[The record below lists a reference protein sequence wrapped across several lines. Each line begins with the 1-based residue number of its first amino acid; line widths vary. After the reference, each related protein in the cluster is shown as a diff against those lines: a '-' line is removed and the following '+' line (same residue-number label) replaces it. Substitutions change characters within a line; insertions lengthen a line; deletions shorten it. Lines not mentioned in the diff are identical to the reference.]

1 MGGGGANKYRQEVS
15 GVQLRCEQYQVYVD
29 LVGGRANKYRQEVS
43 GVQLRCE
50 QYQVWVDLVGGGGL
64 INTDRR

>member
-1 MGGGGANKYRQEVS
+1 M
-15 GVQLRCEQYQVYVD
+15 QLRCEQYQVLVD
-29 LVGGRANKYRQEVS
+29 LVGGGRANKYRQEVS

>member
-1 MGGGGANKYRQEVS
+1 MGGFS
-15 GVQLRCEQYQVYVD
+15 G
-29 LVGGRANKYRQEVS
+29 GGRANKYRQEVS